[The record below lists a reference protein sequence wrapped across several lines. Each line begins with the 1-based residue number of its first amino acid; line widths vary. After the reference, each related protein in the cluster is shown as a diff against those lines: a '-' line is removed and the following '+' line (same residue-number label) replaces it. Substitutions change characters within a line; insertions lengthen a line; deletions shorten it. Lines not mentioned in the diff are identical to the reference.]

1 LVKTQ
6 AAQAG
11 QSVNV
16 VEGLAK
22 GAFEAL
28 LAKNSERHDQLILE
42 AAEELANRVDAF
54 VLAQG
59 SMARMEE
66 TLAKCTGKPVYSS
79 PRSGVLAV
87 KTTLEQ
93 MGYK

>member
-28 LAKNSERHDQLILE
+28 LAKNSERHDRLILE

-59 SMARMEE
+59 SMARMEAS
-66 TLAKCTGKPVYSS
+66 LAKITGKPVFSS
-79 PRSGVLAV
+79 PRLGVLEVKAV
-87 KTTLEQ
+87 LER
-93 MGYK
+93 MNAR